1 MEYSRT
7 RQIPDRISI
16 QEKTGLPNYVD
27 QRIGHHIP
35 NDGLHFHGD
44 IHQRPSAIGNDSGIY
59 GGRHET
65 ETKVRN
71 IPTFQSSIFTKYK
84 YEQKAGNKSAAVD
97 YPFERHTRGVQQSA
111 ANTANIDQA
120 TAQRQDREL
129 KAAIRNNGRADHVEI
144 LLKPSFPEPKIIPE
158 NTTYKTKHAVDGFAR
173 HHSPFRVKEPAGKI
187 NSTHWNA
194 NNH

>member
-7 RQIPDRISI
+7 RQIPDRIVI

-35 NDGLHFHGD
+35 NDGLHFHGN
-44 IHQRPSAIGNDSGIY
+44 IQQRQSAIGNDSGIY

-71 IPTFQSSIFTKYK
+71 IPTFQSSIFTKHN
-84 YEQKAGNKSAAVD
+84 YEQKAGSKSSGE
-97 YPFERHTRGVQQSA
+97 YPFERNTRGAQASSGHVG
-111 ANTANIDQA
+111 NIDHT

-129 KAAIRNNGRADHVEI
+129 KAAIRSNGRADHVDI
-144 LLKPSFPEPKIIPE
+144 LMKPNFPEPKIIPE

-173 HHSPFRVKEPAGKI
+173 HHSPFKAKEPAGKI

-194 NNH
+194 NHY